1 MDFKEPRIHSYKS
14 ILQLCDRD
22 YRVATILEGNCWQQ
36 SVRAGSLHGIPIWQ
50 YSTGSNL
57 FETDKLEMHERE
69 LMASYIDAIEEIKS
83 KLMIPEAK
91 KAILKNPETSEDFES
106 FTAYGEW
113 RKKYFDGIATAKKV
127 LEEKVDESSFIQ
139 CKMCKSYAVDTEQKQ
154 TRSADE
160 PMTIFCSCRKCGKR
174 FRID

>member
-1 MDFKEPRIHSYKS
+1 
-14 ILQLCDRD
+14 
-22 YRVATILEGNCWQQ
+22 
-36 SVRAGSLHGIPIWQ
+36 
-50 YSTGSNL
+50 
-57 FETDKLEMHERE
+57 MHERE
-69 LMASYIDAIEEIKS
+69 LMASYIDAIEEIKET
-83 KLMIPEAK
+83 LMVPEAK
-91 KAILKNPETSEDFES
+91 TALMRDPESKEDFES

-113 RKKYFDGIATAKKV
+113 RRKYFDGIATAKKV